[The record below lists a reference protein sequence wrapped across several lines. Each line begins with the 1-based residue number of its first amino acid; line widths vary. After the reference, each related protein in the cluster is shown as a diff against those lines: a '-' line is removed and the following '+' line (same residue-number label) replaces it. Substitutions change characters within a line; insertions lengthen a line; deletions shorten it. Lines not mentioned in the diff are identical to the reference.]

1 MANSFSFYIFPP
13 SKANNS
19 LNIFIYRIIWL
30 LYQSNSDFP
39 KQFIFAISIE
49 HRIKQPVCKMQK
61 QKRNSKLHIQH
72 SSLPYSSRILLCPQ
86 CFSNFLLTFCILPTT
101 ETGQVLYVAHFS
113 WNTLQQEEKTSCE
126 FKLQSSGRQE
136 RRLGKWNQNTLK
148 TQTEYPYS
156 KITIA
161 YIIMSTWELSVL
173 SHPL

>member
-101 ETGQVLYVAHFS
+101 ET
-113 WNTLQQEEKTSCE
+113 EKQGKCFTWHIFHEILCSRKRKPPVNLNYKALGDRRGGWGSGIRIRSKHRLNIRTA
-126 FKLQSSGRQE
+126 KL
-136 RRLGKWNQNTLK
+136 L
-148 TQTEYPYS
+148 
-156 KITIA
+156 
-161 YIIMSTWELSVL
+161 
-173 SHPL
+173 